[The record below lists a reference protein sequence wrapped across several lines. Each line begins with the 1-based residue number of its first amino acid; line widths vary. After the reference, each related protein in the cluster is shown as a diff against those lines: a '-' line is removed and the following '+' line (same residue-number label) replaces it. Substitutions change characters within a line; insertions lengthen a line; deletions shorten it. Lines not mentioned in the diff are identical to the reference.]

1 MSFGYIGD
9 TSTSVKQ
16 QVKNKGILTTQ
27 ESFELV
33 QQGFLGGSLELID
46 TISYSSGVS
55 TVSATNLQEDNY
67 DVHLVTFQ
75 NFQVNLP
82 GSGSSQ
88 ANFQLAENG
97 TFTTSG
103 YQRSTQGANAD
114 GGSGFEGQSTS
125 DTKIFNGYSTTLA
138 SDINFSCYMYIY
150 NAGNSS
156 KYTFTTSHFT
166 KSEAGLYQYQFAGG
180 VLPQTSKVTG
190 VRVVESGGNN
200 FSSFEVNVY
209 GVKQI

>member
-27 ESFELV
+27 ESFELE

-103 YQRSTQGANAD
+103 
-114 GGSGFEGQSTS
+114 
-125 DTKIFNGYSTTLA
+125 
-138 SDINFSCYMYIY
+138 
-150 NAGNSS
+150 
-156 KYTFTTSHFT
+156 
-166 KSEAGLYQYQFAGG
+166 
-180 VLPQTSKVTG
+180 
-190 VRVVESGGNN
+190 
-200 FSSFEVNVY
+200 
-209 GVKQI
+209 